1 MEGTSDP
8 LALECYEIVS
18 AVSAAV
24 EQKHYHNLQAIIS
37 SLSDTAVQNQL
48 QDYASS
54 FMKPA
59 LDYYKQHLENDMMK
73 IPLNVFKAACLFSK

>member
-1 MEGTSDP
+1 MPPQVLSSRSAPG
-8 LALECYEIVS
+8 

-24 EQKHYHNLQAIIS
+24 EQKHYPNLQSIIS
-37 SLSDTAVQNQL
+37 SISDTAVQNQL

-54 FMKPA
+54 CMKPA